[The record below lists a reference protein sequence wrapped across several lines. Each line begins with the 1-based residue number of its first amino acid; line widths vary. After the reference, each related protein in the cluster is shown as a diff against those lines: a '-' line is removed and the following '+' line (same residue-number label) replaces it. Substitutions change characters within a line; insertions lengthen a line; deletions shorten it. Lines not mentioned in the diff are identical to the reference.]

1 MDARASGSDMTAK
14 TILAGR
20 ELSSAGRDAILSV
33 ILGNAIAARHR
44 SYYESL
50 TDEEL
55 SSLVE
60 RATGMLVANMEG
72 SR

>member
-1 MDARASGSDMTAK
+1 MAVSYPYKDP
-14 TILAGR
+14 TIAI
-20 ELSSAGRDAILSV
+20 ILSV